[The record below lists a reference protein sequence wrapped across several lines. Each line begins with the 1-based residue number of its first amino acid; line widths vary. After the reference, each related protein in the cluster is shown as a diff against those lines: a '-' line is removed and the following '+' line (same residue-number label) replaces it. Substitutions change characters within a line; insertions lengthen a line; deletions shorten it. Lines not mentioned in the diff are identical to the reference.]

1 MDVSPFITKGISN
14 KESIR
19 TGYIILGV
27 GAALLVLFL
36 IFTIILLPLWS
47 YFYPHSS
54 SGSSSS
60 SSSSSSSPSLIGTR
74 CTFRWSIFQSNTA
87 NDFCNNADEFPWF
100 LFYVS
105 GFFLVAFVVNYFE
118 NGNKI
123 LPSYIK
129 LPEQLQ
135 QFTWKQ

>member
-1 MDVSPFITKGISN
+1 MDVSPFVTKGFS
-14 KESIR
+14 KQES

-36 IFTIILLPLWS
+36 IFTLILLPLWS
-47 YFYPHSS
+47 YFFPP
-54 SGSSSS
+54 GSSSS
-60 SSSSSSSPSLIGTR
+60 SSQSSPSLIGTR
-74 CTFRWSIFQSNTA
+74 CTFRWSIFQSDTA

-105 GFFLVAFVVNYFE
+105 GFFLVAFVVNYYE

-129 LPEQLQ
+129 LPQLPQ
-135 QFTWKQ
+135 QLMWK